1 VQCFLV
7 SPNFEST
14 FFKQMD
20 NLIKLKEE
28 HLPFVELKSS
38 KSLKETDERA
48 HITANVKLAIQ
59 SARIL

>member
-1 VQCFLV
+1 
-7 SPNFEST
+7 
-14 FFKQMD
+14 MD

>member
-1 VQCFLV
+1 
-7 SPNFEST
+7 
-14 FFKQMD
+14 MD

-28 HLPFVELKSS
+28 HLPFVELKKRAFISFFQKFEIFDS
-38 KSLKETDERA
+38 ERA